1 MGKGH
6 RIGFGSLAIWVQE
19 IKAERVEYSHLKK
32 KLEKRPPLSRGHAV
46 KIVDLFESASRFFLC
61 ITNRRNSHE
70 DEKGMHDLGHAVAW
84 ERFNTGM
91 AMNIT
96 VVARASDTLF
106 PSKHP
111 VVICLQL
118 KSDRWRRSPRPPQT
132 AAAHLKRSYRNC
144 PEKLLR
150 LSVISRGQSR

>member
-6 RIGFGSLAIWVQE
+6 RIGFGNLAIWAQE
-19 IKAERVEYSHLKK
+19 IKAERVEYSHPKK

-46 KIVDLFESASRFFLC
+46 KIVDVFESACRFFLC
-61 ITNRRNSHE
+61 ITNCRNSHE
-70 DEKGMHDLGHAVAW
+70 DEKRMHDLGYAVAW
-84 ERFNTGM
+84 ERFNTGL

-111 VVICLQL
+111 VIICLRL
-118 KSDRWRRSPRPPQT
+118 KSHRC
-132 AAAHLKRSYRNC
+132 A
-144 PEKLLR
+144 
-150 LSVISRGQSR
+150 

>member
-19 IKAERVEYSHLKK
+19 IKVERVEYSHLKK

-84 ERFNTGM
+84 ERFNTGL

-111 VVICLQL
+111 VIICLQL
-118 KSDRWRRSPRPPQT
+118 KSDRC
-132 AAAHLKRSYRNC
+132 A
-144 PEKLLR
+144 
-150 LSVISRGQSR
+150 